1 MSHLPPDRPYGSP
14 LDGRPSYEPERK
26 ASSASV
32 LRAPRFPVTR
42 WNRKYLMAGAGVLAS
57 IVAGGFYLGFGG
69 AHASKA
75 RPDDMQNAADTSSPQ
90 TPEIAT
96 RYAAGYADLAVRP
109 GTTGLPPPGALAPPA
124 PSVPPAGQPGQ
135 TPPVDPAVQA
145 AREQGLAARSAS
157 PFFGGAQAQPQAGLQ
172 GPDPVPMLA
181 QALGPS
187 FGTLPA
193 PTAGDVQPANGQAG
207 KRQFAAGAR
216 VDDYLT
222 NPLQAPISPWEVK
235 AGTIISAA
243 LITAINSDLPGQVIA
258 QVTEPVYDH
267 ATGTTVLIAQGSRLI
282 GQYDSQVAY
291 GQSRAL
297 IVWNRVIMP
306 DGRSINI
313 GAMAGAD
320 LSGAA
325 GLQDQTYG
333 HFWKLARGVA
343 LSTVFSVGAAAAQDA
358 GNRSSG
364 GLVINSA
371 GAGISNSAQQIG
383 QQVAARDLNRQATL
397 RIRAGW
403 PLRVI
408 VNKDM
413 ILAPYP

>member
-1 MSHLPPDRPYGSP
+1 MSHLPPDPP

-32 LRAPRFPVTR
+32 LSAPRSPVTR
-42 WNRKYLMAGAGVLAS
+42 WNRKYLMAGAAVLAS

-69 AHASKA
+69 AHASKGQ
-75 RPDDMQNAADTSSPQ
+75 PDDTQNAADTSSPQ

-96 RYAAGYADLAVRP
+96 RYAAGYADPAVRP
-109 GTTGLPPPGALAPPA
+109 GTTSLPPPDALAPPVGTA
-124 PSVPPAGQPGQ
+124 PGAGQPGQ
-135 TPPVDPAVQA
+135 TAPVDPAVQA
-145 AREQGLAARSAS
+145 AREQALAARSAS
-157 PFFGGAQAQPQAGLQ
+157 PFFGGAQAQPQAGSQ
-172 GPDPVPMLA
+172 GPDPAPMLA
-181 QALGPS
+181 AALAPG
-187 FGTLPA
+187 FGTAPA
-193 PTAGDVQPANGQAG
+193 PAAGDVQPANGQAG

-267 ATGTTVLIAQGSRLI
+267 RTGRTVLIPQGSRLI

-297 IVWNRVIMP
+297 IAWNRVIMP

-313 GAMAGAD
+313 GSMAGAD

-325 GLQDQTYG
+325 GLQDQTDG
-333 HFWKLARGVA
+333 HFWQLARGVA

-358 GNRSSG
+358 GTRSSG

-371 GAGISNSAQQIG
+371 GSGISTSAQQVG
-383 QQVAARDLNRQATL
+383 QQVTARDLNRQATL

>member
-1 MSHLPPDRPYGSP
+1 MSHLPPDPP

-32 LRAPRFPVTR
+32 LSAPRFPVTR
-42 WNRKYLMAGAGVLAS
+42 WNRKYLMAGAAVLAS

-69 AHASKA
+69 AHASKG
-75 RPDDMQNAADTSSPQ
+75 RPDDSQNAADTSSPQ

-96 RYAAGYADLAVRP
+96 RYAAGYADPAVRP
-109 GTTGLPPPGALAPPA
+109 GTTSLPPPDALPPA
-124 PSVPPAGQPGQ
+124 VGTSPAAGQPGQ
-135 TPPVDPAVQA
+135 PAPVDPAVQE
-145 AREQGLAARSAS
+145 AREQALAARAAS
-157 PFFGGAQAQPQAGLQ
+157 PFFGGAQAQPQAASQ
-172 GPDPVPMLA
+172 TPDPAPMLA
-181 QALGPS
+181 AALAPG
-187 FGTLPA
+187 FGALPVPA
-193 PTAGDVQPANGQAG
+193 AGDVQPANGQAG

-235 AGTIISAA
+235 AGTIIAAA

-267 ATGTTVLIAQGSRLI
+267 RTGATVLIPQGSRLI

-297 IVWNRVIMP
+297 IAWNRVIMP

-313 GAMAGAD
+313 GSMAGAD

-325 GLQDQTYG
+325 GLQDQTDG
-333 HFWKLARGVA
+333 HFWQLARGIA

-358 GNRSSG
+358 GTRSSG

-371 GAGISNSAQQIG
+371 GSGISTSAQQVG
-383 QQVAARDLNRQATL
+383 QQVTARDLNRQATL